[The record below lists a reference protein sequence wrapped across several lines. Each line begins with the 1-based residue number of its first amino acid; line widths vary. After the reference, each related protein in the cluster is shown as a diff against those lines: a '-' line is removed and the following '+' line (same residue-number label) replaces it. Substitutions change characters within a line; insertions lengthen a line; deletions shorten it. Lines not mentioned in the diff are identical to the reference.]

1 MTMDKKEI
9 RSNIISTLKDK
20 SSLKQTVYDNTLSVF
35 SEVKEV
41 LQEITGEYNGLLNGT
56 DERVKL
62 EYKEVG
68 DFAAELK
75 IAGDLMIFSMHSNVF
90 EFDRGHGIW
99 KTSYVKADKMAS
111 YCGIINIYNFL
122 SDSFRYNRMEDL
134 GYLVG
139 RIFINRD
146 FNYFTEGKRQ
156 LGFFYN
162 NFGNEKINKQTLKE
176 IINHSISYV
185 LDFDLLVPPY
195 DTVKIATVEQMS
207 HKLQRSIL
215 RTGKR
220 LGFQFNSDDI
230 TSNE

>member
-1 MTMDKKEI
+1 MDKKEI

>member
-1 MTMDKKEI
+1 MNKEEI
-9 RSNIISTLKDK
+9 KSNIVATLKEK
-20 SSLKQTVYDNTLSVF
+20 SALKQQVYDNTLQVF
-35 SEVKEV
+35 SDLKGV
-41 LQEITGEYNGLLNGT
+41 LLELAGEYNDMLKGA

-68 DFAAELK
+68 AYAAQLK
-75 IAGDLMIFSMHSNVF
+75 IAGDIMIFSMHSNVF
-90 EFDRGHGIW
+90 EFDRGHGVW
-99 KTSYVKADKMAS
+99 KTSYVMADKLAS

-122 SDSFRYNRMEDL
+122 ADSFQYNRMEDL

-146 FNYFTEGKRQ
+146 FHYFTEGKRQ
-156 LGFFYN
+156 LGFYYT
-162 NFGNEKINKQTLKE
+162 NFGKEKINVQTLTS
-176 IINHSISYV
+176 IINHSITYV

-195 DTVKIATVEQMS
+195 DTVKIANVEQMS
-207 HKLQRSIL
+207 HKLQRSIM

-220 LGFQFNSDDI
+220 LGFQFNSDDV

>member
-1 MTMDKKEI
+1 MDKEEI
-9 RSNIISTLKDK
+9 KTNIISTLKEK
-20 SSLKQTVYDNTLSVF
+20 SSLKQNVYDNTLKVF
-35 SEVKEV
+35 SDLKDV
-41 LQEITGEYNGLLNGT
+41 LQQLTGEYNGMLNGT

-62 EYKEVG
+62 EYKEIG
-68 DFAAELK
+68 NFAAELK
-75 IAGDLMIFSMHSNVF
+75 IAGDTMIFSMHSNVF
-90 EFDRGHGIW
+90 EFDRGHGVW
-99 KTSYVKADKMAS
+99 KTSYVKNDKLAS

-122 SDSFRYNRMEDL
+122 SDSFKYNRNEDL

-139 RIFINRD
+139 RIFI
-146 FNYFTEGKRQ
+146 TEGKRQ

-162 NFGNEKINKQTLKE
+162 NFGNEKITNETLTG

-207 HKLQRSIL
+207 HSLQRSIM

-220 LGFQFNSDDI
+220 LGFQFNSDDV